1 MSLNDLKLNEKIIAA
16 LKEHNITELT
26 PIQKAVFPSA
36 ANGHDVIGVSQTGS
50 GKTIAF
56 LLPLIHQ
63 IILSDKPFH
72 ALILSPTHELALQIV
87 EMLTIFKSLNIRYAL
102 LIGGEDFNTQAN
114 ALSKRP
120 HIVIGTP
127 GRIVKHIEKTKSFHI
142 ERIRKLLFDEA
153 DCFFEKDFV
162 LDLEQISKRLVK
174 KNQTMMFTATITER
188 CKKLSSLF
196 MRSPKIYN
204 LLETIDKITLLKDNF
219 IFIPEKYK
227 LTVLYNYLSER
238 KDQAIIV
245 FVGLCALAQKVSLT
259 LSNLQL
265 SCQHLHGKMPQAK
278 RAEIITG
285 FREKSFNILVSTD
298 VASRGLDIPHV
309 EHVINYDL
317 PENAKIYTHRIGR
330 TARAG
335 KEGHALSFV
344 TQYDVE
350 KLQQIEYSLKR
361 KIPDQKY
368 NVYINDKKVKD
379 VFEEVNTLCNLDKSF
394 RD

>member
-1 MSLNDLKLNEKIIAA
+1 MNFDDLTLNEKVIAA
-16 LKEHNITELT
+16 LKEHNITKLT
-26 PIQKAVFPSA
+26 QIQKAVFPSA

-63 IILSDKPFH
+63 ILLSDKPFH
-72 ALILSPTHELALQIV
+72 ALILSPTHELALQIA
-87 EMLTIFKSLNIRYAL
+87 EMLGIFKSLDIRHAL
-102 LIGGEDFNTQAN
+102 LIGGDDFNTQAN

-120 HIVIGTP
+120 HIIIGTP
-127 GRIVKHIEKTKSFHI
+127 GRIVKHIEKTKGFHI

-153 DCFFEKDFV
+153 DCFFEKDFAT
-162 LDLEQISKRLVK
+162 DLAKISKKLIK
-174 KNQTMMFTATITER
+174 KNQTLMFTATLTER
-188 CKKLSSLF
+188 CKKLANLF

-204 LLETIDKITLLKDNF
+204 LLEPVDKISLLKENF

-227 LTVLYNYLSER
+227 LTVLYNYLSEN
-238 KDQAIIV
+238 KDRAVIV

-278 RAEIITG
+278 RAEIIKD

-309 EHVINYDL
+309 ELVINYDL
-317 PENAKIYTHRIGR
+317 PENGKVYTHRIGR

-335 KEGHALSFV
+335 KEGRALSLV

-350 KLQQIEYSLKR
+350 KLQQIEHALKR
-361 KIPDQKY
+361 RIPDEKY
-368 NVYINDKKVKD
+368 TVYTNDKKVKD